1 MNFLPIILIVLFLL
15 NRNDKTAEFM
25 KDFDFQ
31 SISPLLSLFGIN
43 QNLIEM
49 ISSPEV
55 KNLLQGNIDIKS
67 LTPLLTT
74 LLSSIK
80 QNNQNDYKSEE
91 NPTFTAEYLNPI
103 KEVASEE
110 VFSSLNSFFEN

>member
-15 NRNDKTAEFM
+15 NRNGKTAEFM

-49 ISSPEV
+49 ISSPEI
-55 KNLLQGNIDIKS
+55 KNLLHGNIDIKS

-74 LLSSIK
+74 LISSMK
-80 QNNQNDYKSEE
+80 QSTPENYEKEE
-91 NPTFTAEYLNPI
+91 NSTYSAEYLNPI

-110 VFSSLNSFFEN
+110 VFSSLNSYFEN